1 VLRLLCTTTAFRLRL
16 APVLLAKGTDPR
28 GRRSPR
34 PGAVRA
40 HGSMAIP
47 MAPSM
52 ERSTAPSA
60 SQFVAIGLLAL
71 TLAGLWRQDSI
82 ASIDPAALGS
92 MRYHRVLTVEPVAG
106 DRPVADPGP
115 TGIVDSRTVPVSAS
129 TGRQDGR
136 PVQPFEHVVQPGET
150 VQANVPNVDQA
161 AIAAVAPV
169 APPAA
174 STPAPAGPPRQERL
188 PLPPG
193 AARWQ
198 RDFIMAVAPGARES
212 QRKTGVPASV
222 TLAQAILESDW
233 GRSKLTREANNLFG
247 IKALRGPGSAGVYE
261 IETWEVYDGED
272 VTVLAAFRA
281 YTSLADSIVD
291 HGLWFHDNRRY
302 RQALEVSDDPRA
314 FAYAINE
321 AGYATD
327 PAYAPK
333 LIGLMDKYDLYAYDV
348 GPGDES

>member
-1 VLRLLCTTTAFRLRL
+1 M
-16 APVLLAKGTDPR
+16 
-28 GRRSPR
+28 
-34 PGAVRA
+34 AV
-40 HGSMAIP
+40 P
-47 MAPSM
+47 MALSM
-52 ERSTAPSA
+52 ERSTPPSA
-60 SQFVAIGLLAL
+60 SQFVALGLLAL
-71 TLAGLWRQDSI
+71 TLAGLWQQHGI
-82 ASIDPAALGS
+82 ASTELA
-92 MRYHRVLTVEPVAG
+92 VLSGIRDHETLAVEPATG
-106 DRPVADPGP
+106 ARSTEDPDP
-115 TGIVDSRTVPVSAS
+115 TGIVNSLTVPVPPASAAVQEGS
-129 TGRQDGR
+129 
-136 PVQPFEHVVQPGET
+136 PVQPIEPVVQAGET
-150 VQANVPNVDQA
+150 VAMA
-161 AIAAVAPV
+161 
-169 APPAA
+169 
-174 STPAPAGPPRQERL
+174 APAEPPSQQRL
-188 PLPPG
+188 PLPRG

-198 RDFIMAVAPGARES
+198 RDFIMAVVPGARES

-261 IETWEVYDGED
+261 IETWEVQGGED

-302 RQALEVSDDPRA
+302 RKALDVGDDPRA

-333 LIGLMDKYDLYAYDV
+333 LIGLMDKFDLYAYDV
-348 GPGDES
+348 LPGDQI